1 MPSQMPSKMTS
12 QTSSKSAAYFE
23 RAAQVLPGGVNSP
36 VRACKSVGC
45 EPVFIERA
53 SGSRLWTVDGQELI
67 DYVMSWGPML
77 LGHADASVRAAAVSA
92 LDNGASFGAP
102 CPAEV
107 ELAELIRDIMPSME
121 MVRMVSSGTEATM
134 SAVRLAR
141 GYTRRDKVLK
151 FEGCYHGHS
160 DGFLVSAGS
169 GVATLCIPGTPG
181 VPDAI
186 AGLTL
191 LAPYND
197 LKAVEAQFAAHDADI
212 ACVIIEPVA
221 GNVGLIPPAP
231 GFLAGLREICTRHG
245 ALLIFD
251 EVITGFRVALGGAQA
266 RFNVTP
272 DLTTLG
278 KIIGGGFPV
287 GCYGGRREIME
298 HIAPC
303 GPVYQ
308 AGTLSGNPV
317 AMAAGIAT
325 LRGLMASDYAA
336 LEART
341 LAFASEMAEIL
352 RSKGQPVTLN
362 HMASMFTIFFTNT
375 PVTDYEA
382 AKTSNSATFGEFY
395 RQMRALGVNLAP
407 SGFECAF
414 TSFAHSDA
422 DLKQTLDAVRQ
433 VKL

>member
-1 MPSQMPSKMTS
+1 MPSQSEALF
-12 QTSSKSAAYFE
+12 Q
-23 RAAQVLPGGVNSP
+23 RAAQILPGGVNSP

-45 EPVFIERA
+45 DPLFIHRA
-53 SGSRLWTVDGQELI
+53 NGSSMWTVDGDELL
-67 DYVMSWGPML
+67 DFVMSWGPML
-77 LGHADASVRAAAVSA
+77 LGHANPEVEEAAIWA
-92 LDNGASFGAP
+92 LKNGASFGAP

-107 ELAELIRDIMPSME
+107 ELGELIREIMPGME

-141 GYTRRDKVLK
+141 GYTNRAKVLK
-151 FEGCYHGHS
+151 FDGCYHGHS

-186 AGLTL
+186 ANLTL

-197 LKAVEAQFAAHDADI
+197 LNGVEAQFAAHGDDI
-212 ACVIIEPVA
+212 ACVIVEPVA
-221 GNVGLIPPAP
+221 GNVGLIAPAP
-231 GFLAGLREICTRHG
+231 GFLAGLREICTKHG

-251 EVITGFRVALGGAQA
+251 EVITGFRVALGGAQQ
-266 RFNVTP
+266 RFGVTP

-287 GCYGGRREIME
+287 GCYGGKREIMQ
-298 HIAPC
+298 HIAPS

-317 AMAAGIAT
+317 AMAAGIVT
-325 LRGLMASDYAA
+325 LKELAKCDYAG

-341 LAFASEMAEIL
+341 KAFAEEMAAIL
-352 RSKGQPVTLN
+352 RSKGQDITLN
-362 HMASMFTIFFTNT
+362 QLASMFTLFFTKT
-375 PVTDYEA
+375 PVTDYA
-382 AKTSNSATFGEFY
+382 TAKTSNSTAYGSFY
-395 RQMRALGVNLAP
+395 RQMRGFGVNLAP

-414 TSFAHSDA
+414 TSFAHTKA
-422 DLKQTLDAVRQ
+422 DLDKALAAARRVSF
-433 VKL
+433 

>member
-1 MPSQMPSKMTS
+1 MFSTS
-12 QTSSKSAAYFE
+12 EAYFK
-23 RAAQVLPGGVNSP
+23 RAQNILPGGVNSP

-45 EPVFIERA
+45 EPLFISRA
-53 SGSRLWTVDGQELI
+53 NGSRMWTVDGVELL
-67 DYVMSWGPML
+67 DFVMSWGPML
-77 LGHADASVRAAAVSA
+77 LGHADTAVEEAAIAA
-92 LDNGASFGAP
+92 LKNGASFGAP

-107 ELAELIRDIMPSME
+107 ELGELIREIMPGME
-121 MVRMVSSGTEATM
+121 QVRMVSSGTEATM

-141 GYTRRDKVLK
+141 GFTGRAKVLK
-151 FEGCYHGHS
+151 FDGCYHGHS

-186 AGLTL
+186 ANLTL

-197 LKAVEAQFAAHDADI
+197 LPGVEAQFKAHGDDI
-212 ACVIIEPVA
+212 ACVIVEPVA
-221 GNVGLIPPAP
+221 GNVGLIHPAP
-231 GFLAGLREICTRHG
+231 GFLEGLREICTRYG

-251 EVITGFRVALGGAQA
+251 EVITGFRVALGGAQE
-266 RFNVTP
+266 RFGVKP

-287 GCYGGRREIME
+287 GCYGGRRDVMA
-298 HIAPC
+298 HIAPS

-325 LRGLMASDYAA
+325 LKRLAKSDYAA
-336 LEART
+336 LEKRT
-341 LAFASEMAEIL
+341 AAFAGELANIL
-352 RSKGQPVTLN
+352 RAKGQDVVLNQLASLFTL
-362 HMASMFTIFFTNT
+362 FFTKT
-375 PVTDYEA
+375 PVTDYA
-382 AKTSNSATFGEFY
+382 TAKLANGTAYGEFY
-395 RQMRALGVNLAP
+395 RQMRARGVNLAP

-422 DLKQTLDAVRQ
+422 DLDKTLEAARQ
-433 VKL
+433 VTL

>member
-1 MPSQMPSKMTS
+1 MFSTS
-12 QTSSKSAAYFE
+12 EAYFK
-23 RAAQVLPGGVNSP
+23 RAQNILPGGVNSP

-45 EPVFIERA
+45 EPLFIDRA
-53 SGSRLWTVDGQELI
+53 KGSRMWTVDGVELL
-67 DYVMSWGPML
+67 DFVMSWGPML
-77 LGHADASVRAAAVSA
+77 LGHADTAVEEAAIAA
-92 LDNGASFGAP
+92 LKKGASFGAP

-107 ELAELIRDIMPSME
+107 ELGELIREIMPGME
-121 MVRMVSSGTEATM
+121 QVRMVSSGTEATM

-141 GYTRRDKVLK
+141 GFTGRAKVLK
-151 FEGCYHGHS
+151 FDGCYHGHS

-186 AGLTL
+186 ANLTL

-197 LKAVEAQFAAHDADI
+197 LPGVEAQFKAHGDDI
-212 ACVIIEPVA
+212 ACVIVEPVA
-221 GNVGLIPPAP
+221 GNVGLIHPAQ
-231 GFLAGLREICTRHG
+231 GFLEGLREICTRYG

-251 EVITGFRVALGGAQA
+251 EVITGFRVALGGAQE
-266 RFNVTP
+266 RFGVKP

-287 GCYGGRREIME
+287 GCYGGRGDVMA
-298 HIAPC
+298 HIAPS

-325 LRGLMASDYAA
+325 LKRLAKSDYAA
-336 LEART
+336 LEKRT
-341 LAFASEMAEIL
+341 AAFAGELANIL
-352 RSKGQPVTLN
+352 RAKGHDVVLNQLASLFTL
-362 HMASMFTIFFTNT
+362 FFTKT
-375 PVTDYEA
+375 PVTDYA
-382 AKTSNSATFGEFY
+382 TAKLADGAVYGEFY
-395 RQMRALGVNLAP
+395 RQMRGLGVNLAP

-422 DLKQTLDAVRQ
+422 DLEKTLEAARQ
-433 VKL
+433 VAL

>member
-1 MPSQMPSKMTS
+1 MSC
-12 QTSSKSAAYFE
+12 KSEALFQ
-23 RAAQVLPGGVNSP
+23 RASNILPGGVNSP

-45 EPVFIERA
+45 EPVFIDRA
-53 SGSRLWTVDGQELI
+53 AGSRMWTVDGQELI

-77 LGHADASVRAAAVSA
+77 LGHADKAVRDAALAA
-92 LDNGASFGAP
+92 MDKGASFGAP

-107 ELAELIRDIMPSME
+107 ELGELIRSIMPGME

-141 GYTRRDKVLK
+141 GYTGRAKVLK
-151 FEGCYHGHS
+151 FDGCYHGHS
-160 DGFLVSAGS
+160 DGFLVAAGS

-186 AGLTL
+186 ANLTL

-197 LKAVEAQFAAHDADI
+197 LKAVEAQFAAHGSDI

-221 GNVGLIPPAP
+221 GNVGLIEPKP
-231 GFLAGLREICTRHG
+231 GFLEGLREICTKNG

-251 EVITGFRVALGGAQA
+251 EVITGFRVALGGAQE
-266 RFNVTP
+266 RYGVRP

-287 GCYGGRREIME
+287 GCYGGRRDIMQK
-298 HIAPC
+298 IAPC

-325 LRGLMASDYAA
+325 LRGLMQSDYAA

-341 LAFASEMAEIL
+341 KKFANELADIL
-352 RSKGQPVTLN
+352 RAKGQAITLN
-362 HMASMFTIFFTNT
+362 HVASMFTLFFTAT
-375 PVTDYEA
+375 PVTDYET
-382 AKTSNSATFGEFY
+382 AKTGNSATYGEFY
-395 RQMRALGVNLAP
+395 RQMRAAGVNLAP

-414 TSFAHSDA
+414 TSFAHTDA
-422 DLKQTLDAVRQ
+422 DLEATLEAARNVN
-433 VKL
+433 L

>member
-1 MPSQMPSKMTS
+1 MST
-12 QTSSKSAAYFE
+12 KSEALFA
-23 RAAQVLPGGVNSP
+23 RAQNILPGGVNSP

-45 EPVFIERA
+45 DPLFIARA
-53 SGSRLWTVDGQELI
+53 AGSRMWTVDGQELI

-77 LGHADASVRAAAVSA
+77 LGHADSVVEAAAMAA
-92 LDNGASFGAP
+92 LKNGASYGAP

-107 ELAELIRDIMPSME
+107 ELGELIREIMPGME

-141 GYTRRDKVLK
+141 GYTKRDKILK
-151 FEGCYHGHS
+151 FDGCYHGHS

-169 GVATLCIPGTPG
+169 GVATLSIPGTPG

-186 AGLTL
+186 ANLTL

-197 LKAVEAQFAAHDADI
+197 LAAVEAQFKAHGKDI

-221 GNVGLIPPAP
+221 GNVGLIEPAP
-231 GFLAGLREICTRHG
+231 GFLPGLRELCTKYG

-251 EVITGFRVALGGAQA
+251 EVISGFRAALGGAQE
-266 RFNVTP
+266 RFGVTP

-287 GCYGGRREIME
+287 GCYGGKREIMA
-298 HIAPC
+298 HIAPS

-317 AMAAGIAT
+317 AMAAGLAT
-325 LRGLMASDYAA
+325 LKELSKRDYKA

-341 LAFASEMAEIL
+341 KELANGLADIL
-352 RSKGQPVTLN
+352 RGKGQDVVLNQTASLFTL
-362 HMASMFTIFFTNT
+362 FFTKT
-375 PVTDYEA
+375 PVVDYATSKTQDSA
-382 AKTSNSATFGEFY
+382 AFGSFY
-395 RQMRALGVNLAP
+395 RQMRERGVNLAP
-407 SGFECAF
+407 SGYECAF
-414 TSFAHSDA
+414 TSFAHTDE
-422 DLKQTLDAVRQ
+422 DFERTLAAARAVE
-433 VKL
+433 L

>member
-1 MPSQMPSKMTS
+1 MPSKS
-12 QTSSKSAAYFE
+12 EALFQ
-23 RAAQVLPGGVNSP
+23 RAANILPGGVNSP

-45 EPVFIERA
+45 EPVFIDRA
-53 SGSRLWTVDGQELI
+53 AGCRMWTVDGEELI

-77 LGHADASVRAAAVSA
+77 LGHADQSVRDAALAA
-92 LDNGASFGAP
+92 MDKGASFGAP

-107 ELAELIRDIMPSME
+107 ELGELIRSIMPNME

-141 GYTRRDKVLK
+141 GYTGRAKVLK
-151 FEGCYHGHS
+151 FDGCYHGHS

-186 AGLTL
+186 ANLTL

-197 LKAVEAQFAAHDADI
+197 LEAVEAQFAAHGADI

-221 GNVGLIPPAP
+221 GNVGLIEPAP
-231 GFLAGLREICTRHG
+231 GFLAGLREICTRYG

-251 EVITGFRVALGGAQA
+251 EVITGFRVALGGAQE
-266 RFNVTP
+266 RYGIKP

-298 HIAPC
+298 HIAPS

-325 LRGLMASDYAA
+325 LQGLMKSDYAA

-341 LAFASEMAEIL
+341 KKFASDLADIL
-352 RSKGQPVTLN
+352 RAKGQAVTLN
-362 HMASMFTIFFTNT
+362 HLASIFTLFFTAT
-375 PVTDYEA
+375 PVTDYET
-382 AKTSNSATFGEFY
+382 AKTANSATYGEFY
-395 RQMRALGVNLAP
+395 RQMRAQGVNLAP
-407 SGFECAF
+407 SGFECGF

-422 DLKQTLDAVRQ
+422 DLAKTLDAARA

>member
-1 MPSQMPSKMTS
+1 MSCL
-12 QTSSKSAAYFE
+12 TSSKSEALFQ
-23 RAAQVLPGGVNSP
+23 RASNILPGGVNSP

-45 EPVFIERA
+45 EPLFIDRA
-53 SGSRLWTVDGQELI
+53 AGSRMWTVDGQELI

-77 LGHADASVRAAAVSA
+77 LGHADKNVRDAALAA
-92 LDNGASFGAP
+92 MDKGASFGAP

-107 ELAELIRDIMPSME
+107 ELGELIRSIMPGME

-141 GYTRRDKVLK
+141 GYTGRAKVLK
-151 FEGCYHGHS
+151 FDGCYHGHS

-181 VPDAI
+181 VPDGI
-186 AGLTL
+186 ANLTL

-197 LKAVEAQFAAHDADI
+197 LKAVQAQFDAFGADI

-221 GNVGLIPPAP
+221 GNVGLIEPAP
-231 GFLAGLREICTRHG
+231 GFLAGLREICTKHG

-251 EVITGFRVALGGAQA
+251 EVITGFRVALGGAQE
-266 RFNVTP
+266 RYGVTP

-287 GCYGGRREIME
+287 GCYGGKRAIME

-325 LRGLMASDYAA
+325 LKGLMQSDYAA

-341 LAFASEMAEIL
+341 KAFAGEMADIL
-352 RSKGQPVTLN
+352 RAKGRDITLN
-362 HMASMFTIFFTNT
+362 HVASMFTLFFTAT
-375 PVTDYEA
+375 PVTDYA
-382 AKTSNSATFGEFY
+382 TAKTGDSAAYGEFY
-395 RQMRALGVNLAP
+395 RQMRAQGVNLAP

-414 TSFAHSDA
+414 TSFAHTDA
-422 DLKQTLDAVRQ
+422 DLARTLDAARA

>member
-1 MPSQMPSKMTS
+1 
-12 QTSSKSAAYFE
+12 
-23 RAAQVLPGGVNSP
+23 
-36 VRACKSVGC
+36 
-45 EPVFIERA
+45 
-53 SGSRLWTVDGQELI
+53 
-67 DYVMSWGPML
+67 
-77 LGHADASVRAAAVSA
+77 
-92 LDNGASFGAP
+92 
-102 CPAEV
+102 
-107 ELAELIRDIMPSME
+107 
-121 MVRMVSSGTEATM
+121 VRMVSSGTEATM

-141 GYTRRDKVLK
+141 GYTKRDKILK
-151 FEGCYHGHS
+151 FDGCYHGHS

-181 VPDAI
+181 VPEAI
-186 AGLTL
+186 ASLTL

-197 LKAVEAQFAAHDADI
+197 LAAVEAQFAAHGADI
-212 ACVIIEPVA
+212 ACVIIEAVA
-221 GNVGLIPPAP
+221 GNVGLIPPAK
-231 GFLAGLREICTRHG
+231 GFLEGLRELCTRHG

-251 EVITGFRVALGGAQA
+251 EVITGFRVALGGAQE
-266 RFNVTP
+266 RFGVTP

-287 GCYGGRREIME
+287 GCYGGRRELME

-325 LRGLMASDYAA
+325 LKGLMASDYAA

-341 LAFASEMAEIL
+341 KAFAEELAAIL
-352 RSKGQPVTLN
+352 RAKGQAVTLN
-362 HMASMFTIFFTNT
+362 HMASMFTLFFTAT
-375 PVTDYEA
+375 PVTDYET
-382 AKTSNSATFGEFY
+382 AKTSNAATYGEFY

-407 SGFECAF
+407 SGFECGF
-414 TSFAHSDA
+414 TSFAHTDA
-422 DLKQTLDAVRQ
+422 DLAKTLDAARQ

>member
-1 MPSQMPSKMTS
+1 MSTKSQALF
-12 QTSSKSAAYFE
+12 Q
-23 RAAQVLPGGVNSP
+23 RASNILPGGVNSP

-45 EPVFIERA
+45 EPVFIDRA
-53 SGSRLWTVDGQELI
+53 AGSRMWTVDGEELI

-77 LGHADASVRAAAVSA
+77 LGHADGRVRDAALAA
-92 LDNGASFGAP
+92 MDKGASFGAP

-107 ELAELIRDIMPSME
+107 ELGELIRSIMPGME

-141 GYTRRDKVLK
+141 GYTGRAKVLK
-151 FEGCYHGHS
+151 FDGCYHGHS

-186 AGLTL
+186 ANLTL

-197 LKAVEAQFAAHDADI
+197 LKAVEAQFAAHGSDI

-221 GNVGLIPPAP
+221 GNVGLIEPAP
-231 GFLAGLREICTRHG
+231 GFLEGLRDLCTKYG

-251 EVITGFRVALGGAQA
+251 EVITGFRVALGGAQE
-266 RFNVTP
+266 RYGVRP

-287 GCYGGRREIME
+287 GCYGGKREIME
-298 HIAPC
+298 KIAPC

-341 LAFASEMAEIL
+341 RKFAGELADIL
-352 RSKGQPVTLN
+352 RAKGQAITLN
-362 HMASMFTIFFTNT
+362 HVASMFTLFFTAT
-375 PVTDYEA
+375 PVTDYA
-382 AKTSNSATFGEFY
+382 TAKTGDSAAYGEFY
-395 RQMRALGVNLAP
+395 RQMRAHGVNLAP

-414 TSFAHSDA
+414 TSFAHTDA
-422 DLKQTLDAVRQ
+422 DLTATLEAAKK

>member
-1 MPSQMPSKMTS
+1 MFSTS
-12 QTSSKSAAYFE
+12 ETYFK
-23 RAAQVLPGGVNSP
+23 RAQNILPGGVNSP

-45 EPVFIERA
+45 EPLFISRA
-53 SGSRLWTVDGQELI
+53 NGSRMWTVDGVELL
-67 DYVMSWGPML
+67 DFVMSWGPML
-77 LGHADASVRAAAVSA
+77 LGHADTAVEEAAIAA
-92 LDNGASFGAP
+92 LKNGASFGAP

-107 ELAELIRDIMPSME
+107 ELGELIREIMPGME
-121 MVRMVSSGTEATM
+121 QVRMVSSGTEATM

-141 GYTRRDKVLK
+141 GFTGRAKVLK
-151 FEGCYHGHS
+151 FDGCYHGHS

-186 AGLTL
+186 ANLTL

-197 LKAVEAQFAAHDADI
+197 LPGVEAQFKAHGDDI
-212 ACVIIEPVA
+212 ACVIVEPVA
-221 GNVGLIPPAP
+221 GNVGLIHPAP
-231 GFLAGLREICTRHG
+231 GFLEGLREICTRYG

-251 EVITGFRVALGGAQA
+251 EVITGFRVALGGAQE
-266 RFNVTP
+266 RFGVKP

-287 GCYGGRREIME
+287 GCYGGRRDVMA
-298 HIAPC
+298 HIAPS

-325 LRGLMASDYAA
+325 LKRLAKSDYAA
-336 LEART
+336 LEKRT
-341 LAFASEMAEIL
+341 AAFAGELANIL
-352 RSKGQPVTLN
+352 RAKGQDVVLNQLASLFTL
-362 HMASMFTIFFTNT
+362 FFTKT
-375 PVTDYEA
+375 PVTDYA
-382 AKTSNSATFGEFY
+382 TAKLANGAVYGEFY
-395 RQMRALGVNLAP
+395 RQMRGLGVNLAP

-422 DLKQTLDAVRQ
+422 DLEKALEAARQ
-433 VKL
+433 VTL

>member
-1 MPSQMPSKMTS
+1 MST
-12 QTSSKSAAYFE
+12 KSEALFA
-23 RAAQVLPGGVNSP
+23 RAQNILPGGVNSP

-45 EPVFIERA
+45 EPLFIARA
-53 SGSRLWTVDGQELI
+53 AGSRMWTVDGQELI

-77 LGHADASVRAAAVSA
+77 LGHADAGVEAAAVAA
-92 LDNGASFGAP
+92 LKNGASFGAP

-107 ELAELIRDIMPSME
+107 ELGELIREIMPGME

-141 GYTRRDKVLK
+141 GYTGRAKILK
-151 FEGCYHGHS
+151 FDGCYHGHS

-169 GVATLCIPGTPG
+169 GVATLSIPGTPG
-181 VPDAI
+181 VPDPI

-197 LKAVEAQFAAHDADI
+197 LAAVEAQFNAHGKDI

-221 GNVGLIPPAP
+221 GNVGLIEPAP
-231 GFLAGLREICTRHG
+231 GFLAGLRALCTKHG

-251 EVITGFRVALGGAQA
+251 EVISGFRAALGGAQEKYG
-266 RFNVTP
+266 VTP

-287 GCYGGRREIME
+287 GCYGGKREIMA
-298 HIAPC
+298 HIAPS

-317 AMAAGIAT
+317 AMAAGLAT
-325 LRGLMASDYAA
+325 LKALSTCDYAK

-341 LAFASEMAEIL
+341 RDLANALAAVL
-352 RSKGQPVTLN
+352 RGKGKNVVLN
-362 HMASMFTIFFTNT
+362 HAASLFTLFFTST
-375 PVTDYEA
+375 PVTDYA
-382 AKTSNSATFGEFY
+382 TSKTQDSAVYGSFY
-395 RQMRALGVNLAP
+395 RQMRARGINLAP
-407 SGFECAF
+407 SGYECAF
-414 TSFAHSDA
+414 TSFAHTDE
-422 DLKQTLDAVRQ
+422 DFERTLAAARAVE
-433 VKL
+433 L

>member
-1 MPSQMPSKMTS
+1 MTS

-92 LDNGASFGAP
+92 LDNGASFGAS

-141 GYTRRDKVLK
+141 GYTKRDKVLK
-151 FEGCYHGHS
+151 FDGCYHGHS

-231 GFLAGLREICTRHG
+231 GFLAGLREICTKNG

-266 RFNVTP
+266 RFGVTP

-352 RSKGQPVTLN
+352 RAKGQSVTLN

>member
-1 MPSQMPSKMTS
+1 MTS
-12 QTSSKSAAYFE
+12 TSEALFQ
-23 RAAQVLPGGVNSP
+23 RAGNILPGGVNSP

-45 EPVFIERA
+45 NPVFIDRA
-53 SGSRLWTVDGQELI
+53 AGSRMWTVDGQELI

-77 LGHADASVRAAAVSA
+77 LGHGNKTVRDAALAAM
-92 LDNGASFGAP
+92 DKGASFGAP

-107 ELAELIRDIMPSME
+107 ELGELIRDIMPGME

-141 GYTRRDKVLK
+141 GYTGRAKVLK
-151 FEGCYHGHS
+151 FDGCYHGHS

-186 AGLTL
+186 ANLTL

-197 LKAVEAQFAAHDADI
+197 LKAVEAQFAAHGADI
-212 ACVIIEPVA
+212 ACIIVEPVA
-221 GNVGLIPPAP
+221 GNVGLIEPAP
-231 GFLAGLREICTRHG
+231 GFLAGLREICTKNG

-266 RFNVTP
+266 RYGVKP

-287 GCYGGRREIME
+287 GCYGGKREIMQ

-325 LRGLMASDYAA
+325 LKGLMASDYAA

-341 LAFASEMAEIL
+341 KAFAGEMAEIL
-352 RSKGQPVTLN
+352 RAKGQKIVLN
-362 HMASMFTIFFTNT
+362 HLASLFTLFFTET
-375 PVTDYEA
+375 PVTDYET
-382 AKTSNSATFGEFY
+382 AKTSNGATYGEFY
-395 RQMRALGVNLAP
+395 RQMRSFGVNLAP
-407 SGFECAF
+407 SGFECGF
-414 TSFAHSDA
+414 TSFAHTDA
-422 DLKQTLDAVRQ
+422 DLEQTLEAARKVQ
-433 VKL
+433 L

>member
-1 MPSQMPSKMTS
+1 MFSTS
-12 QTSSKSAAYFE
+12 EAYFK
-23 RAAQVLPGGVNSP
+23 RAQNILPGGVNSP

-45 EPVFIERA
+45 EPLFISRA
-53 SGSRLWTVDGQELI
+53 NGSRMWTVDGVELL
-67 DYVMSWGPML
+67 DFVMSWGPML
-77 LGHADASVRAAAVSA
+77 LGHADAAVEEAAIAA
-92 LDNGASFGAP
+92 LKNGASFGAP

-107 ELAELIRDIMPSME
+107 ELGELIREIMPGME
-121 MVRMVSSGTEATM
+121 QVRMVSSGTEATM

-141 GYTRRDKVLK
+141 GFTGRAKVLK
-151 FEGCYHGHS
+151 FDGCYHGHS

-186 AGLTL
+186 ANLTL

-197 LKAVEAQFAAHDADI
+197 LPGVEAQFKAHGDDI
-212 ACVIIEPVA
+212 ACVIVEPVA
-221 GNVGLIPPAP
+221 GNVGLIAPAP
-231 GFLAGLREICTRHG
+231 GFLEGLREICTRYG

-251 EVITGFRVALGGAQA
+251 EVITGFRVALGGAQE
-266 RFNVTP
+266 RFGVKP

-287 GCYGGRREIME
+287 GCYGGRREVMA
-298 HIAPC
+298 HIAPS

-325 LRGLMASDYAA
+325 LKRLAKCDYAA
-336 LEART
+336 LEKRT
-341 LAFASEMAEIL
+341 AAFAAELANIL
-352 RSKGQPVTLN
+352 RAKGHDVVLNQLASLFTL
-362 HMASMFTIFFTNT
+362 FFTKT
-375 PVTDYEA
+375 PVTDYA
-382 AKTSNSATFGEFY
+382 TAKLANGAVYGEFY
-395 RQMRALGVNLAP
+395 RQMRGLGVNLAP

-422 DLKQTLDAVRQ
+422 DLEKTLEAARQ
-433 VKL
+433 VAL

>member
-1 MPSQMPSKMTS
+1 MTS

-231 GFLAGLREICTRHG
+231 GFLAGLREICTKNG

-266 RFNVTP
+266 RFGVTP

-422 DLKQTLDAVRQ
+422 DLKQSLDAV
-433 VKL
+433 

>member
-1 MPSQMPSKMTS
+1 MP
-12 QTSSKSAAYFE
+12 SKSAAYFK
-23 RAAQVLPGGVNSP
+23 RASKILPGGVNSP

-45 EPVFIERA
+45 EPLFIARA
-53 SGSRLWTVDGQELI
+53 AGSRLWTVDGAELI
-67 DYVMSWGPML
+67 DFVMSWGPML
-77 LGHADASVRAAAVSA
+77 LGHADSSVREAAVAA

-102 CPAEV
+102 CLAEV
-107 ELAELIRDIMPSME
+107 ELAELIRQIMPSME

-141 GYTRRDKVLK
+141 GYTKRDKVLK

-186 AGLTL
+186 AGQTL

-197 LKAVEAQFAAHDADI
+197 LAAVEAQFAAHGQDI

-231 GFLAGLREICTRHG
+231 GFLKGLRDLCTRNG

-266 RFNVTP
+266 RFGVTP

-325 LRGLMASDYAA
+325 LRGLMKSDYAS

-341 LAFASEMAEIL
+341 LAFATEMAEIL
-352 RSKGQPVTLN
+352 RSKGLPVTLN
-362 HMASMFTIFFTNT
+362 HLASMFTIFFTTT
-375 PVTDYEA
+375 PVIDYEA

-395 RQMRALGVNLAP
+395 RQMRGLGVNLAP

>member
-1 MPSQMPSKMTS
+1 MPT
-12 QTSSKSAAYFE
+12 KSEALFA
-23 RAAQVLPGGVNSP
+23 RAQNILPGGVNSP

-45 EPVFIERA
+45 DPLFIERA
-53 SGSRLWTVDGQELI
+53 AGPRMWTVDGQELL
-67 DYVMSWGPML
+67 DFVMSWGPML
-77 LGHADASVRAAAVSA
+77 LGHAHPGVEAAAMAAVK
-92 LDNGASFGAP
+92 NGASFGAP

-107 ELAELIRDIMPSME
+107 ELGELIREIMPGME

-141 GYTRRDKVLK
+141 GYTGRAKVLK
-151 FEGCYHGHS
+151 FDGCYHGHS
-160 DGFLVSAGS
+160 DGFLVAAGS

-186 AGLTL
+186 AGQTL

-197 LKAVEAQFAAHDADI
+197 LAAVKAQFAEHGGDI
-212 ACVIIEPVA
+212 ACVIVEPVA
-221 GNVGLIPPAP
+221 GNVGLIEPAP
-231 GFLAGLREICTRHG
+231 GFLEGLRAVCSQYG

-251 EVITGFRVALGGAQA
+251 EVITGFRVALGGAQG
-266 RFNVTP
+266 RYKVTP

-287 GCYGGRREIME
+287 GCYGGKKEIMA
-298 HIAPC
+298 HIAPS

-325 LRGLMASDYAA
+325 VQALAKSDYAA

-341 LAFASEMAEIL
+341 KAFAEEMAAIL
-352 RSKGQPVTLN
+352 RAKGQDIVLN
-362 HMASMFTIFFTNT
+362 QLASMFTLFFTKT
-375 PVTDYEA
+375 PVTDYA
-382 AKTSNSATFGEFY
+382 TAKTADSATYASFY
-395 RQMRALGVNLAP
+395 RQMRERGVNLAP

-414 TSFAHSDA
+414 TSFAHTDA
-422 DLKQTLDAVRQ
+422 DLEAALNAARAVQ
-433 VKL
+433 L